1 MWMRGGAS
9 STSAASMMHLTV
21 RASGRPRSSATSSQV
36 ALPGVGTF
44 CIGSA
49 GAGRDGAS
57 ATASASSTLAA

>member
-1 MWMRGGAS
+1 
-9 STSAASMMHLTV
+9 MMHLTV
-21 RASGRPRSSATSSQV
+21 RESGSPRSSATSSHV

-57 ATASASSTLAA
+57 GNASASSTFAA